1 MVTVHVLTL
10 IIHLMELSSWHWG
23 EVIPNL
29 TLTCGTSHS
38 EASTVLPG
46 RSRLMLG
53 WLSSYALE
61 ILGAFLGVKLRLKY

>member
-1 MVTVHVLTL
+1 MVTMLVLTP

-23 EVIPNL
+23 EIIPNP

-38 EASTVLPG
+38 EDKAVLPG
-46 RSRLMLG
+46 RSQLMLG

-61 ILGAFLGVKLRLKY
+61 TLDKFLGVKLRLKY